1 MLHLSFFFFLVIF
14 FYISM
19 LFLITNKLKGSF
31 CPRLTGTLPKA
42 WLKGLNAMSL
52 VCDKTCL
59 AEQPTCAFKQEL

>member
-1 MLHLSFFFFLVIF
+1 
-14 FYISM
+14 M

-42 WLKGLNAMSL
+42 WLKGLHAMSL

-59 AEQPTCAFKQEL
+59 AEQPTCAFKREL